1 VARFLPTHVGKLQR
15 KALALSNAD
24 EAVSLNRKGWSGEAI
39 AAHLRVSTKTVQNY
53 LRRFLAQNS
62 RFGIE
67 ITPEVVAE
75 LRAEA
80 REHIQGNQRR
90 ILARLERLQAA
101 VPESVE
107 EECRLAD
114 SIFKGSDAFIRA
126 HAALASM
133 YGLNA
138 PEGNGSGSVT
148 TNNTVNIS
156 EVDLVRHIANV
167 RGIKLVEANGG

>member
-1 VARFLPTHVGKLQR
+1 VGKLQR

-39 AAHLRVSTKTVQNY
+39 AAHLGVSTKTIQNY

-90 ILARLERLQAA
+90 ILARLERLQAV

-107 EECRLAD
+107 EECRVAD

-126 HAALASM
+126 HASLASM

-138 PEGNGSGSVT
+138 PEGNVGTV
-148 TNNTVNIS
+148 NNTQVNVGGKVDEVQFLENLLRYKQAKKENGS
-156 EVDLVRHIANV
+156 ERLN
-167 RGIKLVEANGG
+167 